1 MDLIHTANQPIGP
14 FYHFALTPGWSTG
27 DNSAGV
33 MAGPE
38 ARGERARLTVRV
50 LDLDGNP
57 VTNAMI
63 ELWQADAGGK
73 YDHRDDT
80 QNKTAD
86 PAFSGFGRLATDDK
100 GLCVFETVKPGPV
113 PSMLPGLKGTMQAP
127 HINVSIYAPG
137 LLRRAVTRIYFE
149 GDPANAA
156 DEILALVPVDRRP
169 SLMARPGA
177 ESGEWCFDLH
187 LTGPCETVFFD
198 V

>member
-14 FYHFALTPGWSTG
+14 FYHFALTPGWEIG

-38 ARGERARLTVRV
+38 ARGERVRLTVRA
-50 LDLDGNP
+50 LDRDGSP

-73 YDHRDDT
+73 YNHPVDT
-80 QNKTAD
+80 QPKTAD
-86 PAFSGFGRLATDDK
+86 PAFRGFGRLATNDQ

-113 PSMLPGLKGTMQAP
+113 PILQAP
-127 HINVSIYAPG
+127 HINVTVYAPG
-137 LLRRAVTRIYFE
+137 LLRRVVTRIYFDGE
-149 GDPANAA
+149 SANAS
-156 DEILALVPVDRRP
+156 DQVLGLVPEGRRP
-169 SLMARPGA
+169 TLLARPGA
-177 ESGEWCFDLH
+177 EAGEWCFDLH
-187 LTGPCETVFFD
+187 LSGPCETVFFD

>member
-14 FYHFALTPGWSTG
+14 FYHFALTPGWSAG
-27 DNSAGV
+27 DSSAGV

-38 ARGERARLTVRV
+38 ARGERARLLVRV
-50 LDLDGNP
+50 LDGDGSP

-63 ELWQADAGGK
+63 ELWQADAVGK
-73 YDHRDDT
+73 YNHPADT
-80 QNKTAD
+80 QKKTAD
-86 PAFSGFGRLATDDK
+86 PAFRGFGRLATDGQ
-100 GLCVFETVKPGPV
+100 GLCVFETVKPGQV
-113 PSMLPGLKGTMQAP
+113 SGLKGRLQAP

-137 LLRRAVTRIYFE
+137 LLRRAVTRIYFD

-156 DEILALVPVDRRP
+156 DEILGLVPVDRRP
-169 SLMARPGA
+169 SLVARPGA

>member
-14 FYHFALTPGWSTG
+14 FYHFALTPGWATG

-33 MAGPE
+33 MATAE

-73 YDHRDDT
+73 YDHPADT
-80 QNKTAD
+80 QKKTAD
-86 PAFSGFGRLATDDK
+86 PAFRGFGRLATDDQ

-113 PSMLPGLKGTMQAP
+113 PSMLPGRKGSVQAP

-137 LLRRAVTRIYFE
+137 LLRRAVTRIYFD

-156 DEILALVPVDRRP
+156 DEVLGLVPEDRRP
-169 SLMARPGA
+169 SLLSHSGGKP
-177 ESGEWCFDLH
+177 GEWCFDLH